1 MDHLRALI
9 AVCFLASGSAHAAYA
24 QLAPPAGWTSTPG
37 ASGTFAIGNASNAAT
52 LANGTVR
59 ANAALNVGGRSI
71 SVPASM
77 RFASNAPRIA
87 AAVIFQ
93 HPAVR
98 TAVGIAT
105 LLGLASI
112 TWDDA
117 MQAWVK
123 PGYDATISNGYGWRV
138 DASRVPNKVYDT
150 AEEAC
155 KDIIGEPV
163 GATFVRADVHVKD
176 PVYLSVA
183 SCVWKRPPP
192 QNSEYSPREAKA
204 APNASCPSGWFITP
218 AGCVQKI
225 PPRRLTE
232 PEFIEEL
239 APLPMPSTVPRELP
253 NKTPLP
259 VEQPVINPTP
269 GDNPSPSPLFVPTG
283 DPVPNPNYNPNAA
296 PSPTNQP
303 WLQPGVRVTP
313 RPTTDS
319 PWQVDV
325 QPVDRPQ
332 AGPDPLPDVEQNPE
346 TDPNDKPKEE
356 DSKSLCEKHPDILAC
371 QKLGNINP
379 ENLAK
384 NTVSLHINREEGFG
398 PANGACPAPKQ
409 FVVMGKSMAF
419 QWDLLCD
426 FANQI
431 RPLLVGFAYLSAAL
445 AFFGL
450 SRKD

>member
-1 MDHLRALI
+1 MDYLRGLVA
-9 AVCFLASGSAHAAYA
+9 ACFLVSGSAHAAYA
-24 QLAPPAGWTSTPG
+24 QLSPPAGWTSTPG
-37 ASGTFAIGNASNAAT
+37 ASGNFAMGNASNAAT

-59 ANAALNVGGRSI
+59 TNAALNVGGRAI
-71 SVPASM
+71 SVPASL
-77 RFASNAPRIA
+77 RFSANAPRIA

-98 TAVGIAT
+98 TAAGIAT

-112 TWDDA
+112 TWDEA
-117 MQAWVK
+117 LQAWVK
-123 PGYDATISNGYGWRV
+123 PG
-138 DASRVPNKVYDT
+138 
-150 AEEAC
+150 
-155 KDIIGEPV
+155 
-163 GATFVRADVHVKD
+163 
-176 PVYLSVA
+176 
-183 SCVWKRPPP
+183 
-192 QNSEYSPREAKA
+192 SEYKISDGVGWWAYNISQPSKTPEAECQKITGGA
-204 APNASCPSGWFITP
+204 YDKVMGPYDGGLTMACYKKSGTSSEFVTTMRKTSMSSCPAGWFITP
-218 AGCVQKI
+218 AGCVQTV
-225 PPRRLTE
+225 PPRKLSE

-259 VEQPVINPTP
+259 VERPVINPTP

-283 DPVPNPNYNPNAA
+283 DPVPNPNYNPEAA
-296 PSPTNQP
+296 PGPSNQP

-332 AGPDPLPDVEQNPE
+332 AGPDPLPDAEQNPD

-371 QKLGNINP
+371 QKLGDITP

-384 NTVSLHINREEGFG
+384 NTVTLQINREEGFG
-398 PANGACPAPKQ
+398 PANGACPAPNQ